1 MKVGKYG
8 QWVINYFFQG
18 LILIAPLSITV
29 YVLVRAFLY
38 IDDLLKDY
46 VTQWLGFYTVGMG
59 ILVMLVGVLVCL
71 TAIGFLGSTIIFKPL
86 LVVFDRLISKAPLV
100 KIIYTSV
107 KDLLSAFVGQKKKFS
122 EPVLIKEN
130 RDSDM
135 EKIGFVTA
143 HDLSKLGIPDGKVA
157 VYLPYSYNVSGMLVI
172 VPVENVT
179 RLEANSTDVMKFVVS
194 AGVTQI

>member
-18 LILIAPLSITV
+18 LILIAPLSITI
-29 YVLVRAFLY
+29 YVLVKTFFY
-38 IDDLLKDY
+38 VDDLLKDFL
-46 VTQWLGFYTVGMG
+46 TQWLGFYTLGLG
-59 ILVMLVGVLVCL
+59 IVVMLGGL
-71 TAIGFLGSTIIFKPL
+71 TIIGFLGSSIIFKPL

-122 EPVLIKEN
+122 EPVLIREN
-130 RDSDM
+130 SNSDM
-135 EKIGFVTA
+135 EKIGFITA
-143 HDLSKLGIPDGKVA
+143 HDLSNLGIPNGKVA
-157 VYLPYSYNVSGMLVI
+157 VYLPYSYNLSGMLVI
-172 VPVENVT
+172 VPVENVK
-179 RLEANSTDVMKFVVS
+179 RLDANSTDVMKFVIS

>member
-1 MKVGKYG
+1 MKVGKIG

-18 LILIAPLSITV
+18 IILIVPISVTL
-29 YVLVRAFLY
+29 YVLVNTFLY
-38 IDDLLKDY
+38 VDDILREY
-46 VTQWLGFYTVGMG
+46 VTQWLGFYTMGLG
-59 ILVMLVGVLVCL
+59 ILFMLIGL
-71 TAIGFLGSTIIFKPL
+71 TVVGFLGQTIIFKPL
-86 LVVFDRLISKAPLV
+86 LVIFDRLISKAPLV

-122 EPVLIKEN
+122 EPVLIREN
-130 RDSDM
+130 ANSDM
-135 EKIGFVTA
+135 EKIGFITA

-179 RLEANSTDVMKFVVS
+179 PLEANPTDVMKFVIS
-194 AGVTQI
+194 AGVTHI